1 MQPIDNGSPFFA
13 VFAFAGL
20 VLAALVMVSQ
30 WKIYVKAG
38 QPGWA
43 ALIPFYNIYILI
55 KIIEKP
61 MWWFLFIFVPI
72 LNFLPYVQLGKK
84 FGKGWGFGV
93 GLILLSF
100 VFFPILAF
108 GDSVYRSSAGADIK
122 EG

>member
-1 MQPIDNGSPFFA
+1 MQPTDSASPMFG
-13 VFAFAGL
+13 VFALVGL
-20 VLAALVMVSQ
+20 ALTVLVMVSQ

-43 ALIPFYNIYILI
+43 ALVPFYNIYVLI

-61 MWWFLFIFVPI
+61 MWWFLLIFVPL
-72 LNFLPYVQLGKK
+72 LNFLPYIQLGKK
-84 FGKGWGFGV
+84 FGKGIGFGI

-108 GDSVYRSSAGADIK
+108 GDAVYQPAAGADTK